1 MKRNLSIPKLT
12 SRNAGDETRK
22 TGPASVPP
30 SEPRRRHTTTG
41 FVNYAGAGDYPDWLV
56 AMVSSRLEQAI
67 PGVDEVIRGEDADF
81 SASGLD
87 QASVIRIGRLAVVNA
102 GLFLGAIGEISG
114 ERLVRIRRRIAD
126 WILGK
131 EP

>member
-1 MKRNLSIPKLT
+1 MKPGELALLRFPQVTLEEGTLRPVLLIA
-12 SRNAGDETRK
+12 R
-22 TGPASVPP
+22 VP
-30 SEPRRRHTTTG
+30 
-41 FVNYAGAGDYPDWLV
+41 GDYPDWLV

-114 ERLVRIRRRIAD
+114 ERLARIRRRIAN
-126 WILGK
+126 WILK
-131 EP
+131 EKP

>member
-1 MKRNLSIPKLT
+1 MKPGKLALLRFPQVNLEEGTLRPVLLI
-12 SRNAGDETRK
+12 TR
-22 TGPASVPP
+22 VP
-30 SEPRRRHTTTG
+30 G
-41 FVNYAGAGDYPDWLV
+41 GYPDWLV